1 MIIFG
6 DGMFIDPDEESER
19 EWRREQARK
28 QARESISRDE
38 PPLAPALL
46 ESTLLKRGG
55 CVFIDN
61 MLQPDLLTS
70 LCAEA
75 NERLDEAKHTVWP
88 GSMQVDW
95 RGGDPARS
103 YAGANGGPTQM
114 SIFASPDL
122 AKQLSE
128 ICGLHL
134 QMAGAGSFSYY
145 EPGDFLALH
154 RDILN
159 CDITL
164 LTCLRDTATGTSDRR
179 GLRIYPAYARMPLT
193 QLRSEDNPSYI
204 DVYLD
209 RGQTAVLLGGIVP
222 HEVLPMGATQHRTV
236 SVVCMTA
243 LV

>member
-6 DGMFIDPDEESER
+6 DGMRYDPDHATER
-19 EWRREQARK
+19 NPKLEP
-28 QARESISRDE
+28 ISRTE

-75 NERLDEAKHTVWP
+75 NEQQEEAKHTVWP
-88 GSMQVDW
+88 GSLQVDW

-103 YAGANGGPTQM
+103 YAGANGGPIQM

-122 AKQLSE
+122 ATQLSE
-128 ICGLHL
+128 ICGLRL
-134 QMAGAGSFSYY
+134 RMAGAGSFSYY

-154 RDILN
+154 RDIVH

-164 LTCLRDTATGTSDRR
+164 LTCLRDTAPDTSDRR

-193 QLRSEDNPSYI
+193 QLRSEDNPSHI
-204 DVYLD
+204 DIHLD

-222 HEVLPMGATQHRTV
+222 HEVLPMGEHQHRTV

>member
-1 MIIFG
+1 MMIG
-6 DGMFIDPDEESER
+6 ESSML
-19 EWRREQARK
+19 A
-28 QARESISRDE
+28 E
-38 PPLAPALL
+38 PPLSPALL
-46 ESTLLKRGG
+46 DSVLMERGG

-61 MLQPDLLTS
+61 LLPPNLLTA

-75 NERLDEAKHTVWP
+75 NERRDEARHTVWA
-88 GSMQVDW
+88 GSHHADW

-103 YAGANGGPTQM
+103 YAGATGGPTQT

-122 AKQLSE
+122 SSYLSGV
-128 ICGLHL
+128 CGLRL
-134 QMAGAGSFSYY
+134 KLAGVGSFSYY

-154 RDILN
+154 RDILT

-164 LTCLRDTATGTSDRR
+164 LTCLRDTATGTPDRQ

-193 QLRSEDNPSYI
+193 QLRSEDAPSHI
-204 DVYLD
+204 DASLD

-222 HEVLPMGATQHRTV
+222 HEVLPMAAHQHRII